1 LKTTAEIRQ
10 AFLDFF
16 AARQHEVVASSS
28 LVPADDPT
36 LLFTN
41 AGMVQFKDVFLG
53 AEKRQSPRAATSQKC
68 VRAGG
73 KHNDLDQVGYTA
85 RHHTFFEMLGNFSF
99 GDYFKKDAILFAWAL
114 LTEDFGLDKDRLWVT
129 VYHTDDE
136 AFDIWTKDIG
146 LADERVIRIGD
157 KPGGAPYE
165 SDNFWAMGDTGPCGP
180 CSEIFYDHGAD
191 YYGGLP
197 GSEDEDGGRYVEI
210 WNLVFM
216 QFDRSADGSL
226 QPLPKPCVDTGMGLE
241 RLAAVLQGVHSNYD
255 TDLFQA
261 LIKAA
266 AKLTNTT
273 DLSNKSLNV
282 IADHI
287 RACAF
292 LISDGVLPSN
302 EGRGYVL
309 RRIIR
314 RAIRHGFKLGQKDPF
329 FAGMT
334 AALVEQMG
342 TAYPSLEKQQAHI
355 TSTLEDEERRFATT
369 LDKGLGLLQG
379 VMEKASAASGK
390 IDGEVAF
397 TLYDTYGFP
406 LDLTQD
412 IARENALE
420 VDIEGFDIEME
431 KQRARGRTAGQFQ
444 HKDQI
449 SAEAVKNF
457 PVTRFLGYDEL
468 STDRA
473 VIAGILVDGQLADE
487 LKEGETAVLVLDQTP
502 FYAESGGQVGDTGVI
517 SSGDTTFEVE
527 DTVKLGGT
535 FFGHIGRMN
544 SGVLRPG
551 QQVSAEVDAD
561 RRQSIVIHHSA
572 THLMHR
578 ALRDILGTHV
588 EQKGSLVAPDYTR
601 FDFSH
606 PKQLSVDELQQIER
620 HVNDAIRVNPLSVS
634 EVMSFDDALKTG
646 AMALFGEKYGDKVRV
661 LRFGD
666 LSTELCGGT
675 HVNRVGEIGQFKI
688 VSEAA
693 IGSGVRRIM
702 AVAGEAAVE
711 YIQRMESQLQAVAH
725 ALKVSPEATPSRLKQ
740 VQERNHQL
748 EKELSALKSSMASS
762 GSDSLLDKVND
773 INGIK
778 VISARMDDLDAGD
791 LRDSIDHLKDRL
803 GSAVVVLSSVDG
815 DKVRIAVGVS
825 KDLTTRIKAGNLVN
839 FVASQ
844 VGGKGG
850 GRPDFAQAGGNRPD
864 LVDDALSSVLGWI
877 ADQT

>member
-16 AARQHEVVASSS
+16 AARQHEIVPSSS

-53 AEKRQSPRAATSQKC
+53 AEKRANLRATTSQKC

-99 GDYFKKDAILFAWAL
+99 GDYFKKDAILFAWSL
-114 LTEDFGLDKDRLWVT
+114 LTEDYALEKDRLWVT

-136 AFDIWTKDIG
+136 AFDLWTKEIG

-157 KPGGAPYE
+157 KPGGAPFE

-180 CSEIFYDHGAD
+180 CSEIFYDHGVD

-197 GSEDEDGGRYVEI
+197 GSEDEDGGRYTEI

-216 QFDRSADGSL
+216 QFDRSADGTL
-226 QPLPKPCVDTGMGLE
+226 RPLPKPCVDTGMGLE
-241 RLAAVLQGVHSNYD
+241 RLAAVLQGVHSNYE

-266 AKLTNTT
+266 ARLTHST

-314 RAIRHGFKLGQKDPF
+314 RAIRHGFKLGQKQPF

-334 AALVEQMG
+334 APLVEQMG
-342 TAYPSLEKQQAHI
+342 SAYPSLAKQQAHI
-355 TSTLEDEERRFATT
+355 TATLEDEEKRFATT
-369 LDKGLGLLQG
+369 LEKGLGLLQN
-379 VMEKASAASGK
+379 VMDKTSADSGK
-390 IDGEVAF
+390 INGEVAF

-412 IARENALE
+412 IARENDLE
-420 VDIEGFDIEME
+420 VDLDAFNIEME
-431 KQRARGRTAGQFQ
+431 KQRERGRSAGQFQ

-449 SAEAVKNF
+449 SAEAVKTL
-457 PVTRFLGYDEL
+457 PATRFTGYEEL
-468 STDRA
+468 STDQA
-473 VIAGILVDGQLADE
+473 SIAGILIDGQLVNQ
-487 LKEGETAVLVLDQTP
+487 LQSGETAVMVLDQTP
-502 FYAESGGQVGDTGVI
+502 FYAESGGQVGDTGFI
-517 SSGDTTFEVE
+517 SSGDARFEVE
-527 DTVKLGGT
+527 NTVKLGGT
-535 FFGHIGRMN
+535 FFGHIGRM
-544 SGVLRPG
+544 STGLLKPG
-551 QQVSAEVDAD
+551 QQVSAHVDQR

-606 PKQLSVDELQQIER
+606 PKQLSIEELQQIER

-675 HVNRVGEIGQFKI
+675 HVGRVGEIGQFKI
-688 VSEAA
+688 LSESA
-693 IGSGVRRIM
+693 IGSGVRRIV

-711 YIQRMESQLQAVAH
+711 HIQGMEQQLQAVAL
-725 ALKVSPEATPSRLKQ
+725 ALKVSPEATAARLKQ
-740 VQERNHQL
+740 TLERNHQL
-748 EKELSALKSSMASS
+748 EKELAALKSSMASS
-762 GSDSLLDKVND
+762 GSDSLLDNVIE

-778 VISARMDDLDAGD
+778 VLSARMDEVDAND
-791 LRDSIDHLKDRL
+791 LRDSVDHLKDRL

-825 KDLTTRIKAGNLVN
+825 KDLTTRIKAGSLVN

-864 LVDDALSSVLGWI
+864 LLDDALSSVSVWV

>member
-1 LKTTAEIRQ
+1 MKTTAEIRQ

-16 AARQHEVVASSS
+16 ADRRHEVLPSSS

-53 AEKRQSPRAATSQKC
+53 AEKRANPRAATSQKC

-99 GDYFKKDAILFAWAL
+99 GDYFKKDAILFAWDL
-114 LTEDFGLDKDRLWVT
+114 LTKDYGLDKDRLWVT

-136 AFDIWTKDIG
+136 AADIWTSEIG
-146 LADERVIRIGD
+146 LAEERVIRIGD
-157 KPGGAPYE
+157 KPGGAQYE

-191 YYGGLP
+191 YEGGLP

-226 QPLPKPCVDTGMGLE
+226 KPLPKPCVDTGMGLE

-266 AKLTNTT
+266 ARLTHTT

-292 LISDGVLPSN
+292 LIADGILPSN

-314 RAIRHGFKLGQKDPF
+314 RAVRHGFKLGQKAPF

-334 AALVEQMG
+334 APLVEQMG
-342 TAYPSLEKQQAHI
+342 TAYPALAKQQAHI
-355 TSTLEDEERRFATT
+355 MATLEDEEKRFATT
-369 LDKGLGLLQG
+369 LDKGLGLLKT
-379 VMEKASAASGK
+379 VMEKSSASSGK
-390 IDGEVAF
+390 IDGEIAF

-412 IARENALE
+412 IARENDLE
-420 VDIEGFDIEME
+420 VDLEGFEVEME
-431 KQRARGRTAGQFQ
+431 KQRTRGRTAGQFQ

-449 SAEAVKNF
+449 SAEAVKTF
-457 PVTRFLGYDEL
+457 PATRFLGYEEL
-468 STDRA
+468 STDKA
-473 VIAGILVDGQLADE
+473 VVAGILVDGQLADQ
-487 LKEGETAVLVLDQTP
+487 LQEGDTAVVVLDQTP

-517 SSGDTTFEVE
+517 SAGEAKFIVQDTI
-527 DTVKLGGT
+527 KLGGT
-535 FFGHIGRMN
+535 YFGHIGRM
-544 SGVLRPG
+544 SAGQLQPG
-551 QQVSAEVDAD
+551 QQVSAQVDAE

-572 THLMHR
+572 THLLHR

-688 VSEAA
+688 VSESA

-711 YIQRMESQLQAVAH
+711 HIQRMERQLTAVAH
-725 ALKVSPEATPSRLKQ
+725 ALKVSPEATPSRLAQ
-740 VQERNHQL
+740 LQERSHQL
-748 EKELSALKSSMASS
+748 EKEISSLKSSLASS
-762 GSDSLLDKVND
+762 GSDSLLDNVKD

-778 VISARMDDLDAGD
+778 VLSARMDDVDAGG
-791 LRDSIDHLKDRL
+791 LRDSVDHLKDRL
-803 GSAVVVLSSVDG
+803 GSAIVVLSSVDG
-815 DKVRIAVGVS
+815 EKVRIAVGVS
-825 KDLTTRIKAGNLVN
+825 KDLTARIKAGNLVN
-839 FVASQ
+839 FVAGQ

-864 LVDDALSSVLGWI
+864 LVDDALASVAAWV
-877 ADQT
+877 AEQT

>member
-1 LKTTAEIRQ
+1 M
-10 AFLDFF
+10 
-16 AARQHEVVASSS
+16 ASSS

-53 AEKRQSPRAATSQKC
+53 AEQRANLRAATSQKC

-99 GDYFKKDAILFAWAL
+99 GDYFKKDAIHFAWDL

-180 CSEIFYDHGAD
+180 CSEIFYDHGAE
-191 YYGGLP
+191 YEGGLP
-197 GSEDEDGGRYVEI
+197 GTEDEDGGRYVEI

-216 QFDRSADGSL
+216 QFDRSAEGTL

-266 AKLTNTT
+266 VRLTNTT
-273 DLSNKSLNV
+273 DTANKSLNV

-292 LISDGVLPSN
+292 LIADGVLPSN

-314 RAIRHGFKLGQKDPF
+314 RAVRHGFKLGQKDAF

-334 AALVEQMG
+334 APLVEQMG
-342 TAYPSLEKQQAHI
+342 DAYPSLVKQQAHI
-355 TSTLEDEERRFATT
+355 TATLEDEEQRFATT
-369 LDKGLGLLQG
+369 LDKGMGLLQA
-379 VMEKASAASGK
+379 VMDKTAAASGQ
-390 IDGEVAF
+390 IDGETAF

-412 IARENALE
+412 IARENELE
-420 VDIEGFDIEME
+420 VDIEGFDTEME

-449 SAEAVKNF
+449 SAEAVKSF
-457 PVTRFLGYDEL
+457 PPTRFTGYEEL
-468 STDRA
+468 STDEA
-473 VIAGILVDGQLADE
+473 VIVGILVDGQLADQ
-487 LKEGETAVLVLDQTP
+487 LQEGDTAVLVLDQTP

-517 SSGDTTFEVE
+517 SAGDTKFEVE
-527 DTVKLGGT
+527 DTIKLGGT
-535 FFGHIGRMN
+535 FFGHIGRMV
-544 SGVLRPG
+544 SGTLKPG
-551 QQVSAEVDAD
+551 QQVSARVNEQ
-561 RRQSIVIHHSA
+561 RRQEIVIHHSA

-578 ALRDILGTHV
+578 ALRDILGDHV

-606 PKQLSVDELQQIER
+606 PKQLSIDELQQIER

-634 EVMSFDDALKTG
+634 EVMSFDDALQTG

-675 HVNRVGEIGQFKI
+675 HVSRVGEIGQFKI
-688 VSEAA
+688 VSESA

-702 AVAGEAAVE
+702 AVAGEAAVD
-711 YIQRMESQLQAVAH
+711 YIQSMERQLQAVAH
-725 ALKVSPEATPSRLKQ
+725 TLKVSPEAAPPRLQQMLERSR
-740 VQERNHQL
+740 QL
-748 EKELSALKSSMASS
+748 EKELSAMKSSMASS
-762 GSDSLLDKVND
+762 GSDSLLDNVNE

-778 VISARMDDLDAGD
+778 VLSARMDDVDASD
-791 LRDSIDHLKDRL
+791 LRDSVDHLKDRL
-803 GSAVVVLSSVDG
+803 GSAVVALASVDG

-864 LVDDALSSVLGWI
+864 LLDEALSSVSAWV

>member
-1 LKTTAEIRQ
+1 MKTTAQIRQ

-16 AARQHEVVASSS
+16 VARQHEEVASSS

-53 AEKRQSPRAATSQKC
+53 AEKRANLRAASSQKC

-99 GDYFKKDAILFAWAL
+99 GDYFKKDAIQFAWSL
-114 LTEDFGLDKDRLWVT
+114 LTEDYGLDKNRLWVT

-136 AFDIWTKDIG
+136 AADIWINDIG
-146 LADERVIRIGD
+146 LMKDRVIRIGD
-157 KPGGAPYE
+157 KPGGTPYE

-191 YYGGLP
+191 YFGGIP

-241 RLAAVLQGVHSNYD
+241 RLAAVLQGVHSNYE

-266 AKLTNTT
+266 AGLTKTT

-292 LISDGVLPSN
+292 LIADGVLPSN

-314 RAIRHGFKLGQKDPF
+314 RAIRHGFKLGQKEPF

-334 AALVEQMG
+334 ASLVEQMG
-342 TAYPSLEKQQAHI
+342 GAYPSLVKQQAHI
-355 TSTLEDEERRFATT
+355 AATLEDEEKRFAMT
-369 LDKGLGLLQG
+369 LDKGLGLLQN
-379 VMEKASAASGK
+379 VMDKTAAASGK
-390 IDGEVAF
+390 IDGEIAF

-412 IARENALE
+412 IARENDLE
-420 VDIEGFDIEME
+420 VDLAGFDIEME

-449 SAEAVKNF
+449 SAEAIKTF
-457 PVTRFLGYDEL
+457 PVTRFLGYEEL
-468 STDRA
+468 STDQA
-473 VIAGILVDGQLADE
+473 VIAGILVDGQLVDQ
-487 LKEGETAVLVLDQTP
+487 LQEGDTAVLVLDQTP
-502 FYAESGGQVGDTGVI
+502 FYAESGGQVGDTGLIVA
-517 SSGDTTFEVE
+517 GDAKFEVK

-535 FFGHIGRMN
+535 FFGHIGQM
-544 SGVLRPG
+544 STGLLKSG
-551 QQVSAEVDAD
+551 QQVSAHVDEE

-572 THLMHR
+572 THLLHR

-606 PKQLSVDELQQIER
+606 PKQLSVEEIQQIER

-634 EVMSFDDALKTG
+634 EVMSFDEALKTG

-675 HVNRVGEIGQFKI
+675 HVTRVGEIGQFKI
-688 VSEAA
+688 VSESA

-702 AVAGEAAVE
+702 AVAGETAVE
-711 YIQRMESQLQAVAH
+711 YIQVMERQLQTVAH
-725 ALKVSPEATPSRLKQ
+725 ALKVSPEATAQRLKQ
-740 VQERNHQL
+740 TMDRNHQL
-748 EKELSALKSSMASS
+748 EKELAALKSSMASS
-762 GSDSLLDKVND
+762 SSDSLLDKVNE

-778 VISARMDDLDAGD
+778 VLSARMDDLDAGD
-791 LRDSIDHLKDRL
+791 LRDSVDHLKDRL

-825 KDLTTRIKAGNLVN
+825 KDLITRIKAGNLVN
-839 FVASQ
+839 FVAGQ

-864 LVDDALSSVLGWI
+864 LLDGALSSVSAWV
-877 ADQT
+877 AEQT

>member
-1 LKTTAEIRQ
+1 
-10 AFLDFF
+10 
-16 AARQHEVVASSS
+16 
-28 LVPADDPT
+28 
-36 LLFTN
+36 
-41 AGMVQFKDVFLG
+41 
-53 AEKRQSPRAATSQKC
+53 

-99 GDYFKKDAILFAWAL
+99 GDYFKKDAIQFSWSL
-114 LTEDFGLDKDRLWVT
+114 LTETYGLEKDRLWVT

-136 AFDIWTKDIG
+136 AFKIWTNDIG
-146 LADERVIRIGD
+146 LEEDRVIRIAD
-157 KPGGAPYE
+157 KPGGAPFE

-180 CSEIFYDHGAD
+180 CSEIFYDHGD
-191 YYGGLP
+191 KYGGGIP

-216 QFDRSADGSL
+216 QFDRSSDGTL

-261 LIKAA
+261 LIAA
-266 AKLTNTT
+266 AARLTNTT
-273 DLSNKSLNV
+273 DTSNTSLNV

-292 LISDGVLPSN
+292 LISDGILPSN

-314 RAIRHGFKLGQKDPF
+314 RAVRHGFKLGQKDLF

-334 AALVEQMG
+334 ASLVEQMG
-342 TAYPSLEKQQAHI
+342 ATYPSLVKQQAHI
-355 TSTLEDEERRFATT
+355 TATLEDEEQRFART
-369 LDKGLGLLQG
+369 LDKGMGLLQT
-379 VMEKASAASGK
+379 VMDKASAASGR
-390 IDGEVAF
+390 IDGETAF

-412 IARENALE
+412 IARENNLE
-420 VDIEGFDIEME
+420 VDIRGFDTEME
-431 KQRARGRTAGQFQ
+431 KQRARGRSAGQFQ

-449 SAEAVKNF
+449 SAEIVKTL
-457 PVTRFLGYDEL
+457 PATRFTGYEEL
-468 STDRA
+468 STDQA
-473 VIAGILVDGQLADE
+473 VIAGILVDGQLADQ
-487 LKEGETAVLVLDQTP
+487 LQDGETAVLVLDQTP

-517 SSGDTTFEVE
+517 STGNAEFKVGDTI
-527 DTVKLGGT
+527 KLGGT
-535 FFGHIGRMN
+535 FFGHVGRMLA
-544 SGVLRPG
+544 GTLKPG
-551 QQVSAEVDAD
+551 QQVSAQVDEE
-561 RRQSIVIHHSA
+561 RRQAIVIHHSA

-578 ALRDILGTHV
+578 ALRDILGDHV

-606 PKQLSVDELQQIER
+606 PKQLSIDELQQIER
-620 HVNDAIRVNPLSVS
+620 HVNDAIRVNPRSVS

-675 HVNRVGEIGQFKI
+675 HVGRVGDIGQFKI
-688 VSEAA
+688 VSESA

-702 AVAGEAAVE
+702 AVVGEHAIE
-711 YIQRMESQLQAVAH
+711 YIQGMERQLQAVAQT
-725 ALKVSPEATPSRLKQ
+725 LKVSPEAAPSRLQQ
-740 VQERNHQL
+740 VLKRNRQL
-748 EKELSALKSSMASS
+748 EKDLSAMKSSLASS
-762 GSDSLLDKVND
+762 GSDSLLDNVKE

-778 VISARMDDLDAGD
+778 VLSARMDDVDAGG
-791 LRDSIDHLKDRL
+791 LRDSVDHLKDRL
-803 GSAVVVLSSVDG
+803 GSSVVVLFNVNG

-825 KDLTTRIKAGNLVN
+825 KDLTARIKAGNLVD

-864 LVDDALSSVLGWI
+864 LVDEALSSVSAWV

>member
-16 AARQHEVVASSS
+16 ATRHHEVVSSGS
-28 LVPADDPT
+28 LVPAEDPT

-41 AGMVQFKDVFLG
+41 AGMNQFKDVFLG
-53 AEKRQSPRAATSQKC
+53 AEKRANPRAVTSQKC

-99 GDYFKKDAILFAWAL
+99 GDYFKKDAIDFAWNL
-114 LTEDFGLDKDRLWVT
+114 LTKDFGLEEDRLWVT
-129 VYHTDDE
+129 VYKTDDE
-136 AFDIWTKDIG
+136 AADIWTKAIG
-146 LADERVIRIGD
+146 LSDERVIRIGD
-157 KPGGAPYE
+157 KPGGAPFE

-180 CSEIFYDHGAD
+180 CSEIFYDHGSE
-191 YYGGLP
+191 YEGGLP
-197 GSEDEDGGRYVEI
+197 GTPDEDGGRYVEI

-216 QFDRSADGSL
+216 QFDRSADGVL
-226 QPLPKPCVDTGMGLE
+226 NPLPRPCVDTGMGLE

-255 TDLFQA
+255 TDVFKA
-261 LIKAA
+261 LTTKAA
-266 AKLTNTT
+266 LLTHTT
-273 DLSNKSLNV
+273 DTSNSSLNV

-287 RACAF
+287 RATAF

-314 RAIRHGFKLGQKDPF
+314 RAVRHGFKLGQKGPF
-329 FAGMT
+329 FADMT
-334 AALVEQMG
+334 ATLVEQMG
-342 TAYPSLEKQQAHI
+342 AAYPQLVKQQEHI
-355 TSTLEDEERRFATT
+355 TATLKDEERRFEAT
-369 LDKGLGLLQG
+369 LDKGMGLLQT
-379 VMEKASAASGK
+379 VMDKASGPNGK
-390 IDGEVAF
+390 IDGKTAF

-406 LDLTQD
+406 LDLTED
-412 IARENALE
+412 IARENDLE

-449 SAEAVKNF
+449 SAEAVKSL
-457 PVTRFLGYDEL
+457 PATRFIGYEEL
-468 STDRA
+468 STRQA
-473 VIAGILVDGQLADE
+473 QIAGILVDGQLVDKLHSNE
-487 LKEGETAVLVLDQTP
+487 SAVIVLDQTP

-517 SSGDTTFEVE
+517 SAGDAVFQVD
-527 DTVKLGGT
+527 DTIKLGGT
-535 FFGHIGRMN
+535 FFGHIGRVTT
-544 SGVLRPG
+544 GGFEPG
-551 QQVSAEVDAD
+551 QRVSAEIDAK
-561 RRQSIVIHHSA
+561 RRQEIVIHHSA

-578 ALRDILGTHV
+578 ALRDILGSHV

-606 PKQLSVDELQQIER
+606 PKQLSRDELQQIER

-675 HVNRVGEIGQFKI
+675 HVSRVGEIGQFKI
-688 VSEAA
+688 ISESA
-693 IGSGVRRIM
+693 IGSGVRRVM
-702 AVAGEAAVE
+702 AVAGGSAVE
-711 YIQRMESQLQAVAH
+711 HIQNMESQLQAVAQT
-725 ALKVSPEATPSRLKQ
+725 LKVSPEAAPPRLKQ
-740 VQERNHQL
+740 VLERSHQL
-748 EKELSALKSSMASS
+748 EKELSAMKSSLASS
-762 GSDSLLDKVND
+762 GSDSLLDNVD
-773 INGIK
+773 DVNGIK
-778 VISARMDDLDAGD
+778 VLSARMDDLDASD

-803 GSAVVVLSSVDG
+803 GNAIVVLSSVDG

-825 KDLTTRIKAGNLVN
+825 KELTTRIKAGNLVN

-844 VGGKGG
+844 VGGRGG

-864 LVDDALSSVLGWI
+864 LVDEALSSVSAWV
-877 ADQT
+877 ADQI